1 MLLLDI
7 APTKQT
13 SKQIPIMVYTLG
25 KGLGRTEYNLLRE
38 SIFAANLSRA
48 IHHAATLVCRY
59 IYTKANGVLT
69 RGSHDF

>member
-13 SKQIPIMVYTLG
+13 SKQIPIMEYTLG
-25 KGLGRTEYNLLRE
+25 KGPGRTEYNLLRE

-48 IHHAATLVCRY
+48 VHLKPHKRQIHHAATLVCRY
-59 IYTKANGVLT
+59 IYLG
-69 RGSHDF
+69 